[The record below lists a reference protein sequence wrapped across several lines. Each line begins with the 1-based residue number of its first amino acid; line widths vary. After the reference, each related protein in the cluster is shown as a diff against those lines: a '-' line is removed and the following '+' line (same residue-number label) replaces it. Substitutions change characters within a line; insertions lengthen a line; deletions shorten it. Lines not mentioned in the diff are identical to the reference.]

1 MPLLVCAGA
10 AREGEETRKYNDE
23 YVGVEISTFYWGSE
37 EESKL

>member
-10 AREGEETRKYNDE
+10 AMDGEETMKYSDE

-37 EESKL
+37 EVSKL